1 MENIKL
7 RQSFAVNTEGRIK
20 SVEEVARGLEC
31 NCTCPCCGERVLA
44 RQGEVREWHFA
55 HASGADCDGAA
66 EGALHLAAKQV
77 LLDGQGLMMPEAV
90 TMKTATLADG
100 RSAVGEARR
109 PEYWLDY
116 LTAEAEVSYGSIRP
130 DIVLDVGGEK
140 IFVEI
145 AVTHY
150 IDSEKREV
158 LEEMRIPTIE
168 IDLASIERE
177 KWNWGLLQDVVIE
190 NGLHKSWIYK
200 QFNNELEREA
210 LEAGAVLASAIP
222 KPVDTLI
229 TYSNPP
235 RLRFWVGSRMVDVIE
250 RPFGVALWSPYDPV
264 LNERIKALVRMLGGR
279 WQPRFKN
286 WLFPL
291 GAKSFL
297 LDELRKMSGREP
309 EIKH

>member
-7 RQSFAVNTEGRIK
+7 RQSFAVDKEGRIK
-20 SVEEVARGLEC
+20 SVDEVARGLEC

-55 HASGADCDGAA
+55 HASGTDCDGAA
-66 EGALHLAAKQV
+66 EGALHLAAKQI

-90 TMKTATLADG
+90 TQKRATLTDG
-100 RSAVGEARR
+100 RTAIGEARR

-116 LTAEAEVSYGSIRP
+116 HTAEAEVSYGSIRP
-130 DIVLDVGGEK
+130 DIVLDLGGEK

-168 IDLASIERE
+168 IDLGSIEKE
-177 KWNWGLLQDVVIE
+177 KWSWGLLQDVVIE
-190 NGLHKSWIYK
+190 SSLHKSWIYR

-222 KPVDTLI
+222 KPVDTAI
-229 TYSNPP
+229 TYSKPP
-235 RLRFWVGSRMVDVIE
+235 RLRFCVGSRMVDVIE
-250 RPFGVALWSPYDPV
+250 RPFGVALWTPYDPV
-264 LNERIKALVRMLGGR
+264 MNERIKALVRMLGGR

-291 GAKSFL
+291 EAKSFL

-309 EIKH
+309 DMKH